1 MAPGILGFLEK
12 GRGRYLGDQGFL
24 VRGGGQ
30 ITSSRARTISDESAV
45 LTRLRRFEIVEK
57 MFRLSLWSLFYVDF
71 GMIATAIS
79 VFQKISLVYQTKS
92 LKSLY
97 NLHK

>member
-24 VRGGGQ
+24 VRGWGQ

-45 LTRLRRFEIVEK
+45 LTRLKRFEIVEK
-57 MFRLSLWSLFYVDF
+57 TFRLTL
-71 GMIATAIS
+71 
-79 VFQKISLVYQTKS
+79 
-92 LKSLY
+92 
-97 NLHK
+97 

>member
-12 GRGRYLGDQGFL
+12 GRGRYFGDQGFL

-30 ITSSRARTISDESAV
+30 ITSSRARTISDDFEV

-79 VFQKISLVYQTKS
+79 VFEKISLVYQTKS